1 MVWGRC
7 LKIRDVCMDF
17 EPYFKVQTWSLFTLK
32 ASYLVKWSIST
43 WPFMWWCQFIDWL
56 KFETRPTSLL
66 NFGTAYSLARKA
78 TIKVFTFPSICSIC
92 KKTVSQFTGK
102 FDRFVLKN
110 KSAIPRLA
118 ACESNFFWTKPK
130 QHFVG
135 YLFLVT
141 QHTLR
146 KSITFALGIKLLLF
160 SLTFTA
166 IFVVCPPNK
175 MAPETVKRFTCCRSC
190 SSTLLV

>member
-1 MVWGRC
+1 MWFWGTVSKLEMFVWVLNHISRS
-7 LKIRDVCMDF
+7 I
-17 EPYFKVQTWSLFTLK
+17 TWSLFTLK
-32 ASYLVKWSIST
+32 ASHLVKWSIST
-43 WPFMWWCQFIDWL
+43 WSFMWWCQFIDWL

-92 KKTVSQFTGK
+92 KKTDSQFTGK

-118 ACESNFFWTKPK
+118 ACEC
-130 QHFVG
+130 
-135 YLFLVT
+135 
-141 QHTLR
+141 
-146 KSITFALGIKLLLF
+146 A
-160 SLTFTA
+160 
-166 IFVVCPPNK
+166 PPNK